1 MKPFPSQTPSV
12 FPLFT
17 LLPIPRDD
25 AKGEEF
31 PIDGADNGAA
41 KMQRPSCLFETIFR
55 MREGWGGRRCLQLT
69 AISQKREILY
79 YLWYFRLFLLPL
91 SFSLSLSL
99 PRWFPNRIYETTRG
113 VPSRFIDPI
122 ISDWDLQS
130 VPEYFQSLSIERSHC
145 LSMFNFL
152 PGKLPIQ
159 KKIIDMMSMFN
170 NKNFYYIIISSFFSY
185 K

>member
-55 MREGWGGRRCLQLT
+55 MREGWGGDAERRCLQLT

-79 YLWYFRLFLLPL
+79 YLWYSIPPPP
-91 SFSLSLSL
+91 FSLSFYLGHVKRHEALPPNSSTRLSVIETFN
-99 PRWFPNRIYETTRG
+99 PHPN
-113 VPSRFIDPI
+113 
-122 ISDWDLQS
+122 IS
-130 VPEYFQSLSIERSHC
+130 
-145 LSMFNFL
+145 NF
-152 PGKLPIQ
+152 
-159 KKIIDMMSMFN
+159 FR
-170 NKNFYYIIISSFFSY
+170 
-185 K
+185 